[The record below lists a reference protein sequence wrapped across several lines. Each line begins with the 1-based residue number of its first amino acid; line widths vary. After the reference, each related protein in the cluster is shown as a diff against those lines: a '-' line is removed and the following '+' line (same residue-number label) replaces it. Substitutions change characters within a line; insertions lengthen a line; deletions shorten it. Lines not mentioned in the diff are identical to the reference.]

1 MSLLKTE
8 KLQMY
13 FPIRGGILSRS
24 KTYVRAVDGVS
35 FSIEK
40 GETFGLV
47 GESGSGKTTIGRMI
61 LKILQPTGGKIYFDG
76 IDITNA
82 HGKQLKQLRSRMQ
95 MVFQNPYS
103 SLNPRKTV
111 MQILKDPFRIHRHL
125 SNREAEHRVL
135 TLLELVGLSPEHAQR
150 YPYEFSGGQRQR
162 IAIAR
167 AIALSPEFIFFDEP
181 TSSLDVSVQAQILKN
196 LVQLQETMGLTCLF
210 VTHNI
215 EVIQCV
221 ADRVGVMYLGKLV
234 EMGSNEELFS
244 NPLHP
249 YTKALFSAV
258 PDIDPDVKKHRIM
271 LPGEISSAVG
281 VMPACHFFNRCP
293 LAQKGLC
300 DVVEPE
306 LRDLGNDHLVACH
319 MVKDLG
325 LGSARSPAKAS

>member
-8 KLQMY
+8 NVQMY
-13 FPIRGGILSRS
+13 FPLRGGILTRTKS
-24 KTYVRAVDGVS
+24 YVRAVDGVS
-35 FSIEK
+35 FTIEK

-47 GESGSGKTTIGRMI
+47 GESGSGKTTIGKVI
-61 LKILQPTGGKIYFDG
+61 LKIIEPTGGKIYFDG
-76 IDITNA
+76 VDITKA
-82 HGKQLKQLRSRMQ
+82 KGKQLKQLRARMQ

-125 SNREAEHRVL
+125 SNREAEHRVI
-135 TLLELVGLSPEHAQR
+135 TLLEMVGLSAEHAQR

-196 LVQLQETMGLTCLF
+196 IVQLQETFGLTCLF

-215 EVIQCV
+215 EVIRCV

-234 EMGSNEELFS
+234 EMGSTEEVFA

-258 PDIDPDVKKHRIM
+258 PDVDPDVKKERM
-271 LPGEISSAVG
+271 VLPGEISSAVG
-281 VMPACHFFNRCP
+281 DLPACHFFNRCP
-293 LAQKGLC
+293 LAQRGLC
-300 DVVEPE
+300 DTVEPE
-306 LRDLGNDHLVACH
+306 LRDMGGNHLVACH
-319 MVKDLG
+319 MVKDG
-325 LGSARSPAKAS
+325 RVGATGAPQGA